1 MKIEFTKEEYKTLL
15 TIVYCGECMLNSH
28 KIKDDS
34 LSKKTESLE
43 QNIFSFAKDAG
54 LEKWIEFDTEMKKY
68 FPTADMEDEL
78 HKFID
83 LYNLRQKKI

>member
-1 MKIEFTKEEYKTLL
+1 MKIELTKEEYKTLL
-15 TIVYCGECMLNSH
+15 TIVYCGEWMLNSH

-34 LSKKTESLE
+34 MSKRTEGLE
-43 QNIFSFAKDAG
+43 QNLFSFAKDAG
-54 LEKWIEFDTEMKKY
+54 LEKWIEFDTEMEKY
-68 FPTADMEDEL
+68 FPTANMEDEL

>member
-1 MKIEFTKEEYKTLL
+1 MKIELTKEEYKTLL
-15 TIVYCGECMLNSH
+15 TIVYCGEWMLNSH

-34 LSKKTESLE
+34 TSKRTESLE

-68 FPTADMEDEL
+68 FPTADMEDDL

-83 LYNLRQKKI
+83 LYNLRQKKT

>member
-1 MKIEFTKEEYKTLL
+1 MKIELTKEEYKTLL
-15 TIVYCGECMLNSH
+15 TIVYCGEWMLNSH

-34 LSKKTESLE
+34 ISKRTEGLE

-54 LEKWIEFDTEMKKY
+54 LEKWIEFDTEMEKY
-68 FPTADMEDEL
+68 FPSAAMEDEL

>member
-1 MKIEFTKEEYKTLL
+1 MKIELTKEEYKTLL
-15 TIVYCGECMLNSH
+15 TITYCGEWMLNSH
-28 KIKDDS
+28 KIKVDS
-34 LSKKTESLE
+34 ISKRTESLE

-54 LEKWIEFDTEMKKY
+54 LGKWIEFDTEMKKY

-83 LYNLRQKKI
+83 LYNLRQKKK